1 MIGKTRL
8 ECCSNKK
15 TTYERQGRAG
25 SSTSANGITRIAGR
39 CSIGLLTLLRYSAQ
53 SKAEPIS
60 DSMNGGAESPIIV
73 WPKDAITS

>member
-15 TTYERQGRAG
+15 PPMNGRAG